1 MLATLEINLQILESF
16 PFLPTIVSF
25 IIVVTTFELYLDHRR
40 RSRLYTR
47 LSNEAKLIPKEFEGY
62 ITKEE
67 AKKSSSYHLKLS
79 SLSSVENLVNTLFMV
94 TVLTFNLLDKLWIFS
109 SSLHEKM
116 NIFQGNELF
125 LSCLY
130 AFIYQHIQRIISLP
144 FSIYS
149 TFKIEAEFDFNNTT
163 VGTFIFDQIKMTFL
177 SIILG
182 GPILCFIV
190 YTIQHTGK
198 YFWFWSWLVIIVIM
212 LFLNILSPTIISIF
226 FYKFT
231 PLPETMLLKKLI
243 DKFATEINFPLKEI
257 KIMNGSKRS
266 KHSNAF
272 YYGLFKK
279 KVAFF
284 DSLFDHLESNGGFLA
299 VLAHEFGHWKHN
311 HLIKL
316 FIKIAFETLCYFALF
331 GLATTYKNGLF
342 LLERF
347 NFSKA
352 VVQSNPTIL
361 SLTCFFMILSP
372 LETLLDFVGKLIS
385 RKFEYQADRFATR
398 LGYDL
403 TTPLIKIFAKNL
415 SDIDPDPLFS
425 AYHATHPSLLER
437 VRAIK
442 KTIQS
447 EKIEFREIDESE
459 KPILPQTKENE
470 KNDSKDGNENNDNGD
485 QKQIEEEEKEKGEQQ
500 EEKEEQEE
508 EEEIIEIDNEK
519 ESDN

>member
-1 MLATLEINLQILESF
+1 MLTTLGINLQILESF

-40 RSRLYTR
+40 RLRLYTR
-47 LSNEAKLIPKEFEGY
+47 LSNEAKLIPKEFEDY
-62 ITKEE
+62 ISKEE
-67 AKKSSSYHLKLS
+67 AKKSAGYHLKLN
-79 SLSSVENLVNTLFMV
+79 SLSSLENLVNTLFMV

-109 SSLHEKM
+109 SNLHEKM

-130 AFIYQHIQRIISLP
+130 AFIYQQIQRIISLP

-149 TFKIEAEFDFNNTT
+149 TFKIEAEYEFNNTT

-177 SIILG
+177 SIVLG

-198 YFWFWSWLVIIVIM
+198 YFWFWSWLVIIIIM
-212 LFLNILSPTIISIF
+212 LFLNVLSPTIISIF

-243 DKFATEINFPLKEI
+243 DKFATEINFPLQEI

-331 GLATTYKNGLF
+331 GLATNYKNGLF

-385 RKFEYQADRFATR
+385 RKFEFQADRFATR

-459 KPILPQTKENE
+459 KPILPLTK
-470 KNDSKDGNENNDNGD
+470 KKDENENNDDDD
-485 QKQIEEEEKEKGEQQ
+485 QKQIEKEEE
-500 EEKEEQEE
+500 EEDQEE
-508 EEEIIEIDNEK
+508 EEEEEVIEIDNEK